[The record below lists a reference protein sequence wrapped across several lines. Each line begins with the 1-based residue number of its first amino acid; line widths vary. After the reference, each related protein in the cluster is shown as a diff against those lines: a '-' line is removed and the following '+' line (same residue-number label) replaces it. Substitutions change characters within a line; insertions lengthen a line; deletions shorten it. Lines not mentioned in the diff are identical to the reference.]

1 MNMKIK
7 VEFDLRIDGK
17 YPQKKVRENFLEW
30 LELSKWK
37 ISPDEDDDNYQVWI
51 EAIRIAV

>member
-1 MNMKIK
+1 MKIK

-30 LELSKWK
+30 FEPARWK

-51 EAIRIAV
+51 ETVRIVT

>member
-1 MNMKIK
+1 MKIT

-51 EAIRIAV
+51 ETIRIAA